1 MGREECQDFAIINA
15 PICNSIKSKSQH
27 AACTNLCSVPYTSK
41 RSELRTML
49 DHALVWSKPSSKC
62 LSRRSVSQVAK
73 ETFPNWVSQSVQTAL
88 NPKTVRPNPQTPRPR
103 PDRPKVGADVEF
115 GTLPRI
121 PSGSYPRSQFY
132 FPFKILERTSKKLRS
147 QAQTA
152 QKCQAILWDLGDSR
166 TRRFQ
171 SQKS

>member
-1 MGREECQDFAIINA
+1 MLCIWPDNCAICVISAGVPNRGPCPYGLCGQSMSLSGPSLLQNA
-15 PICNSIKSKSQH
+15 IS
-27 AACTNLCSVPYTSK
+27 
-41 RSELRTML
+41 M
-49 DHALVWSKPSSKC
+49 
-62 LSRRSVSQVAK
+62 SRRSVSQDGN